1 MGVPARAKVS
11 GMRIVSLLP
20 SATEILFALGLGDSV
35 VGVSHECDFPAQ
47 ARSRPVVIRS
57 RIPHDAAPGEIDR
70 LVREFVARGESLY
83 SVDADALRELAPDVI
98 VTQDLC
104 HVCAASPDDLAGSL
118 SALQHQPQIISLN
131 PQNLADV
138 CKDILTV
145 GDATGRAPAARALVA
160 QFEARISAVEYAVSG
175 ISQRPKVVCL
185 EWLVPFYVGGH
196 WVPEMVER
204 AGGHDALA
212 RAGNRSFHV
221 HAEDVI
227 AAAPDIILVMPCGYD
242 AGQAAVEYSAMQFAP
257 EWNAVPAV
265 RQARV
270 FALDAN
276 GYFSR
281 PGPRLADGVETL
293 AQILHPQAASFQI
306 PAGRIRKITNTLTA
320 TLAKHATL

>member
-1 MGVPARAKVS
+1 
-11 GMRIVSLLP
+11 MRIVSLLP

-47 ARSRPVVIRS
+47 ARSRRVVIRS
-57 RIPHDAAPGEIDR
+57 RIPHGAQPSEIDR

-104 HVCAASPDDLAGSL
+104 HVCAASPDDLAGAL
-118 SALQHQPQIISLN
+118 SFLQPQPQIISLN
-131 PQNLADV
+131 PHNLADV
-138 CKDILTV
+138 SRDILTV
-145 GDATGRAPAARALVA
+145 GDVTGRSEAARALVA
-160 QFEARISAVEYAVSG
+160 QFEARITAVANAVSH
-175 ISQRPKVVCL
+175 ITQRPKVVCL
-185 EWLVPFYVGGH
+185 EWLVPFYAGGH
-196 WVPEMVER
+196 WIPEMVER
-204 AGGHDALA
+204 AGGRDVLA
-212 RAGNRSFHV
+212 RPGDRSLHIHV
-221 HAEDVI
+221 EDVI

-242 AGQAAVEYSAMQFAP
+242 TDQATAEYSAMQFPA
-257 EWNAVPAV
+257 EWHSIPAV

-293 AQILHPQAASFQI
+293 AHICHPQATSIQI
-306 PAGRIRKITNTLTA
+306 PEGRICKITAASPANLS
-320 TLAKHATL
+320 KHATP